1 MSKKII
7 NDKELYSFTD
17 CVKEFIPNSNKC
29 VCDSFIEFLVNQGLI
44 TKEEVKYRLRKH
56 YIYSVADILA
66 DYLIGHYYTE
76 PKKIKGEIKNGT
88 LQFDKYRSQVLCA
101 LFMSYVAL
109 VEEEQ
114 NEEFIVSE
122 TMLKEC
128 MLDVALEDYVPRI
141 DD

>member
-29 VCDSFIEFLVNQGLI
+29 VCDSFIEFLVNQRLI
-44 TKEEVKYRLRKH
+44 TKEEVRYKLRKQ
-56 YIYSVADILA
+56 YIYNVCGILA

-88 LQFDKYRSQVLCA
+88 LYFDKYMSQVLCI
-101 LFMSYVAL
+101 LFMSYVD
-109 VEEEQ
+109 VIEEEQ
-114 NEEFIVSE
+114 NEDFVVSE
-122 TMLKEC
+122 AMLKEC
-128 MLDVALEDYVPRI
+128 MLDVALEKYVPRI